1 MYTYPDYLMHHGI
14 LGMKW
19 GIRKKS
25 PTDVTG
31 VSKKKLKKQL
41 ESSNL
46 KNTKKVNSKMNS
58 ELLKSKEYK
67 DMNNASNYLKTL
79 NKQLQKERPGAQL
92 YLNREDANRYNELT
106 NKYNAKGK
114 SVLESHKDEVSSAM
128 LKDLGYDDTKEG
140 RDYIYKVANR

>member
-1 MYTYPDYLMHHGI
+1 
-14 LGMKW
+14 
-19 GIRKKS
+19 
-25 PTDVTG
+25 
-31 VSKKKLKKQL
+31 
-41 ESSNL
+41 
-46 KNTKKVNSKMNS
+46 MNS